1 MAKKEKVTARGIT
14 AQLRLL
20 ILEDDL
26 NKIKKLKNPERS
38 KVFKQYSNLL
48 LNVLKNI
55 EVPKINSEKI
65 NKFNSVEDLEKF
77 NG

>member
-55 EVPKINSEKI
+55 EVPKINSEKV
-65 NKFNSVEDLEKF
+65 NQFNSVEDLEKF

>member
-55 EVPKINSEKI
+55 EVPNINSEKI
-65 NKFNSVEDLEKF
+65 NQFNSVEDLEKF

>member
-55 EVPKINSEKI
+55 EVPNINSEKI